1 MFVSKS
7 RNPLRLSRSASRT
20 AQLKSKARAAI
31 RMAVENLEDRTLFSF
46 AAPVSYAAGIAPVSM
61 LTGDFNGD
69 GRADVLTTNASPASV
84 TVLLGGGDG
93 TFAAPLTSSLGVVSP
108 GSRYTGSQAGTSAVG
123 DFNSDCPL
131 DVSVKTGNNTV
142 TLLGNGDGTFGAPL
156 TTFLGSAPSRMS
168 TG

>member
-1 MFVSKS
+1 MFSLSKS
-7 RNPLRLSRSASRT
+7 RKVR
-20 AQLKSKARAAI
+20 RADAI

-46 AAPVSYAAGIAPVSM
+46 ATPVSYAAGAAPVSM

-69 GRADVLTTNASPASV
+69 GRADVLTTNAAPASV

-123 DFNSDCPL
+123 DFNGDGRL
-131 DVSVKTGNNTV
+131 DVS
-142 TLLGNGDGTFGAPL
+142 
-156 TTFLGSAPSRMS
+156 
-168 TG
+168 